1 MLILHSLR
9 GVQSCVNIIILTNDE
24 VYQMTQSDFKAL
36 IAPERF
42 QPFVVTLVDGFSIAI
57 GEFQRNIA
65 TIARRSFWAPEIY
78 KRKRRDI
85 PTRLLSELPPGTLG
99 SVSITEGTDLTLE
112 FKRMSAI

>member
-24 VYQMTQSDFKAL
+24 VNQMTQSDFKAL

-78 KRKRRDI
+78 KRKRRDM
-85 PTRLLSELPPGTLG
+85 PTSSFRSCHRGRLAVCLSRKEPT
-99 SVSITEGTDLTLE
+99 LTLQ

>member
-24 VYQMTQSDFKAL
+24 VNQMTQSDFKAL
-36 IAPERF
+36 ITAERF

-78 KRKRRDI
+78 KRSGAICLRAPFGVATGDAWHCVYHGRN
-85 PTRLLSELPPGTLG
+85 RL
-99 SVSITEGTDLTLE
+99 
-112 FKRMSAI
+112 